1 MNNSYLDKDIS
12 YLSLDDSITRLLIQN
27 NLNFV
32 RDIWILKR
40 KDLKKYGL
48 LDYQINSIIIKLQ
61 LNGLDINS
69 KIYNCY
75 K

>member
-48 LDYQINSIIIKLQ
+48 LDHQINSIIIKLQ